1 MNVIDYLAKIR
12 GGGAWLKGSNDS
24 LFDNNIKIN
33 ENRIKPE
40 ISNGYLMS
48 SYDVYVKNEPC
59 LMCAMA
65 LVHSR
70 VRRVFFNKLSCQG
83 ALHSLTKL
91 QTVEE
96 LNHSFEVFKM
106 VKLNEV

>member
-1 MNVIDYLAKIR
+1 
-12 GGGAWLKGSNDS
+12 
-24 LFDNNIKIN
+24 
-33 ENRIKPE
+33 
-40 ISNGYLMS
+40 MS
-48 SYDVYVKNEPC
+48 SYDVYMKNEPC

-70 VRRVFFNKLSCQG
+70 VRRVFFNKLASQG

-91 QTVEE
+91 QTVTE
-96 LNHSFEVFKM
+96 LNHSFEVFRM